1 MAKLRVIHNMVDTR
15 CGITRRTGEV
25 FEVNDEER
33 IKELLDAKVVEEVKD
48 AAVKKVEP
56 KAEKAVEADIKE
68 VAAAAKETVKDTG
81 AKVVDKAK
89 EVTKKVEKT
98 VKEKVAEVKAAAAD
112 PEVYVQYQGN
122 ESNLAVITERIK
134 KQYVEEG
141 HKESDI
147 KSLKIYLKPEDAS
160 AYYVINDNNSGKVF
174 LF

>member
-1 MAKLRVIHNMVDTR
+1 MA
-15 CGITRRTGEV
+15 RTTA
-25 FEVNDEER
+25 R
-33 IKELLDAKVVEEVKD
+33 TAKKKAAAKASTAAKSTTIAAEAVEEVRD
-48 AAVKKVEP
+48 AAVKEVEP
-56 KAEKAVEADIKE
+56 KSEKAVEADIKE

-98 VKEKVAEVKAAAAD
+98 VKEKVAEVDAAD

>member
-1 MAKLRVIHNMVDTR
+1 MLFCRITIEKISKKL
-15 CGITRRTGEV
+15 E
-25 FEVNDEER
+25 
-33 IKELLDAKVVEEVKD
+33 KLLFKIIFPMYNSKVCTKQTLKD
-48 AAVKKVEP
+48 AAVKEVEP
-56 KAEKAVEADIKE
+56 KSEKAVEADIKE

-160 AYYVINDNNSGKVF
+160 AYYVINDNNSGKIF

>member
-1 MAKLRVIHNMVDTR
+1 MA
-15 CGITRRTGEV
+15 RTTA
-25 FEVNDEER
+25 R
-33 IKELLDAKVVEEVKD
+33 TAKKKAAAKAATAATAAKATTKAAEAVVEEVKD

-56 KAEKAVEADIKE
+56 KAE
-68 VAAAAKETVKDTG
+68 
-81 AKVVDKAK
+81 KVVDKAK

>member
-1 MAKLRVIHNMVDTR
+1 MA
-15 CGITRRTGEV
+15 RTTA
-25 FEVNDEER
+25 R
-33 IKELLDAKVVEEVKD
+33 TAKKKAAAKAATAAKATTKAAEAVEEVKD
-48 AAVKKVEP
+48 AAVKEVEP
-56 KAEKAVEADIKE
+56 KSEKAVEADIKE
-68 VAAAAKETVKDTG
+68 V
-81 AKVVDKAK
+81 
-89 EVTKKVEKT
+89 
-98 VKEKVAEVKAAAAD
+98 AAAD

>member
-1 MAKLRVIHNMVDTR
+1 MA
-15 CGITRRTGEV
+15 RTTA
-25 FEVNDEER
+25 R
-33 IKELLDAKVVEEVKD
+33 TAKKKAAAMAATAAKATTKAAEAAEEVKD
-48 AAVKKVEP
+48 AAVKEVEP